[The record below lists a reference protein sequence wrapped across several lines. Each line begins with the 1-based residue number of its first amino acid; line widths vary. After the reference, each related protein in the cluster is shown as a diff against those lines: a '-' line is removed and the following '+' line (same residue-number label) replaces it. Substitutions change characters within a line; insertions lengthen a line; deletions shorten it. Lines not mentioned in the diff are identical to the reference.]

1 MAGKT
6 SLSPESLI
14 ALGPDV
20 LARLILEEAD
30 GNPAFRKRVKAALAG
45 TKGPA
50 AVAALIDRRL
60 AALERGRAMIAWEKE
75 RALAEDLAATL
86 QTIRVDLA
94 ALDPAASV
102 QRLLRFIDSH
112 ASLFNRIDDSSG
124 RIQDVYWQA
133 SEALPELVERMQP
146 ADRVTVPD
154 RLIVSLARATHP
166 YARQMAVA
174 VVPLLSDPV
183 LDGWD
188 QALARQEETDSI
200 FAVRQAI
207 AVARQTLDL
216 YLELEQRRPTWQQN
230 PVRVAETLLAAG
242 RLDDALAWVRRE
254 DGKSRCRFVAVG
266 EDSLPSGRLHDV
278 ERIALETRILDARNE
293 RAAAQTLR
301 WECFAAT
308 LHPQMLRDYLR
319 KLEDFIEY
327 EEQERAFALAEDFR
341 NPYGALDFFVGWPR
355 LDRAAALVRSRR
367 ADWDGRHY
375 SCLVPAAEAL
385 AEAHPLAATILYR
398 ALLADILARAKSP
411 AYGHGARHL
420 ARLDAL
426 ASDINDW
433 DGLDPHDAY
442 RLALRQSHG
451 RKTGFWA
458 QVAARAGK

>member
-14 ALGPDV
+14 VLGTDV
-20 LARLILEEAD
+20 LARLILEEAE

-75 RALAEDLAATL
+75 RALAEDLAATV

-102 QRLLRFIDSH
+102 QRLLRFVDSH
-112 ASLFNRIDDSSG
+112 ASLFERIDDSSG

-133 SEALPELVERMQP
+133 AEALPELVERMQP
-146 ADRVTVPD
+146 ADRAIVPD
-154 RLIVSLARATHP
+154 RLIVSLAKATHS
-166 YARQMAVA
+166 YACQMAVA
-174 VVPLLSDPV
+174 VVSLLSPPV

-200 FAVRQAI
+200 LAVRQAI

-216 YLELEQRRPTWQQN
+216 YLQLEQRRPTWQQN

-254 DGKSRCRFVAVG
+254 EGKSRCRVVAVG
-266 EDSLPSGRLHDV
+266 EDSLPGGRLHDV

-293 RAAAQTLR
+293 RAAAQKLR

-327 EEQERAFALAEDFR
+327 EEQERAFALADAFR
-341 NPYGALDFFVGWPR
+341 NPTLALDFFIGWPR

-367 ADWDGRHY
+367 ANWDGRHY
-375 SCLVPAAEAL
+375 ESLVPAAEAL

-442 RLALRQSHG
+442 RLALCQSHG

-458 QVAARAGK
+458 QVAARAG